1 MTLRNR
7 LALVSLVVSS
17 AILVVAGWFVLREQR
32 FAALDNLDD
41 SLSVRLDDL
50 ASLDEQDSIPLG
62 YGISDAE
69 DTLAMVIAPD
79 GSVVLTTDSFGDP
92 TELLNAID
100 ITQLPTTVE
109 LTTFEETR
117 RTDRMRLDATRTR
130 DGSTIVVGQSLHG
143 VDDTVAG
150 LRSTLLTV
158 GPFLAIAA
166 ALLTRVLVGRAL
178 APVDTMRAEAD
189 EISLTD
195 LHRRIPTRSS
205 ADELDAL
212 AESLNAMLARLETSA
227 DSQRRLVAD
236 IAHELR
242 SPLTALVTQLEV
254 DITHPDTANWPAT
267 AAESLDEGRRLQA
280 LVDNLLL
287 LARLDANESPVVTD
301 LVDLDELVHD
311 TVRRVERGHDI
322 TIDRTNVA
330 AGVVRGDPD
339 QLQRCIQNVVDNALR
354 YADARVAIAL
364 AEHDDVVELSVTDD
378 GPGIPEA
385 ARARVFER
393 FYRVDNAR
401 DRDSGGSGI
410 GLSIV
415 NELVEMHGGT
425 VVAVPAD
432 PTGTSIVMRFPSAD
446 ADPVESATP

>member
-41 SLSVRLDDL
+41 SLAVRLDDL
-50 ASLDEQDSIPLG
+50 VSLDEQNSIPLG

-79 GSVVLTTDSFGDP
+79 GSVVLTTDAFGDP
-92 TELLNAID
+92 DELLLAVSSAD
-100 ITQLPTTVE
+100 LPTTAA
-109 LTTFEETR
+109 LTTFAETR
-117 RTDRMRLDATRTR
+117 RTDQMRLDATQTR
-130 DGSTIVVGQSLHG
+130 DGSAIVVGQSLHG
-143 VDDTVAG
+143 VNDTVSG
-150 LRSTLLTV
+150 LRLTLLTV

-166 ALLTRVLVGRAL
+166 AVSTRVLVGRSL

-212 AESLNAMLARLETSA
+212 AESLNAMLTRLEASA
-227 DSQRRLVAD
+227 DGQRRLIAD

-242 SPLTALVTQLEV
+242 SPLAALVTQLEV
-254 DITHPDTANWPAT
+254 DLTHPDTADWPVT
-267 AAESLDEGRRLQA
+267 AAEALDEGRRLQT
-280 LVDNLLL
+280 LIDNLLL
-287 LARLDANESPVVTD
+287 LSRLDASESPLVAE

-311 TVRRVERGHDI
+311 TVRRVERGHRI

-354 YADARVAIAL
+354 YADTTVAIAL
-364 AEHDDVVELSVTDD
+364 VEAGDRVKLTVSDD
-378 GPGIPEA
+378 GPGIPPEE
-385 ARARVFER
+385 RTRIFER
-393 FYRVDNAR
+393 FYRVDAAR
-401 DRDSGGSGI
+401 DRNSGGSGI

-415 NELVEMHGGT
+415 KDLVELHRGS
-425 VVAVPAD
+425 VVAQGVE
-432 PTGTSIVMRFPSAD
+432 PTGTSIVITLPSAD
-446 ADPVESATP
+446 ADPGGPERT